1 MATVLYSHYTQDTS
15 SALALGSYI
24 VTCLALL
31 LALFAVGDYIGLHK
45 TNEDSGFEYNSKEG
59 EFRTLKGKSFRKQV
73 DTRTMEKIKAS
84 LERGDRKGL
93 GERVT
98 R

>member
-1 MATVLYSHYTQDTS
+1 MAIVLYHHYTQDTS

-59 EFRTLKGKSFRKQV
+59 EFKTLKGKSFRKQV
-73 DTRTMEKIKAS
+73 DIRTMEKIRAS
-84 LERGDRKGL
+84 LERGDRRVL
-93 GERVT
+93 GEKGT